1 MIKQQYSA
9 PQARLKFGLCIS
21 YNHLKV
27 TTARQSEGVNVRFH
41 SEKPVIVLWLC
52 VFMLCGINMFST
64 LLISLITD

>member
-1 MIKQQYSA
+1 MIKQQCSA

-41 SEKPVIVLWLC
+41 SEKPVIVLW
-52 VFMLCGINMFST
+52 
-64 LLISLITD
+64 